1 MQTEIQPGFQGRSA
15 GFTLLE
21 ILIVIGILGA
31 LGALG
36 IPQFIAFQRSVEIRN
51 ASNQIAQALQ
61 RASSQAVE
69 TSAAHTVTFTLNAAA
84 GTDITVTGNSQTSTV
99 SLEHDAALKSVKQG
113 ATNVTSVVFDVRG
126 RPDNA
131 APLVITTGLSNLSRT
146 VRLLPTGK
154 TVIQ

>member
-1 MQTEIQPGFQGRSA
+1 MRTEFQPGFQGRSG

-21 ILIVIGILGA
+21 ILIVIGIFGV

-36 IPQFIAFQRSVEIRN
+36 IPQFTAYQRSI
-51 ASNQIAQALQ
+51 ALKDAANQIAQALQ

-69 TSAAHTVTFTLNAAA
+69 TSAAHTVSFTLNAV
-84 GTDITVTGNSQTSTV
+84 GTDLTVTGNSQTSTV
-99 SLEHDAALKSVKQG
+99 SLERDAVLKSVKLG

-131 APLVITTGLSNLSRT
+131 APLVITTGLSDLSRT